1 VQAPS
6 EAAATAAV
14 MAAIN
19 PRLIMVR
26 FSWASS
32 YSRGAPERRLNA

>member
-1 VQAPS
+1 
-6 EAAATAAV
+6 

-32 YSRGAPERRLNA
+32 YISGAAERWLNA